1 MRVLIVGTVPPP
13 GGDSAL
19 ALAELASALFAEGH
33 DVELLS
39 PDNRSAA
46 HRSARLQGPV
56 FALRLAWL
64 SRRFEAIVLHFEA
77 GLPVGDRAG
86 RLWRV
91 ATLTLVAASLRMFRE
106 STVRFDGAAPI
117 PGGIGSRGMGEIWSV
132 ATHVVL
138 GNDEDRDEVVS
149 TWGLPEGRVTVVPAR
164 VASPVAVP
172 RGWAVKDA
180 ADPRTEV
187 LELVRARAAH
197 ARAARAARVALGG
210 AIGSP
215 PGSPFTGERG
225 QVVDA
230 VAFTRAVRVLG
241 RRLAAR
247 ISDTKTS

>member
-13 GGDSAL
+13 GGDSGL
-19 ALAELASALFAEGH
+19 ALAELAIALLAEGH

-86 RLWRV
+86 RLWRA
-91 ATLTLVAASLRMFRE
+91 ATLTLVAAALRMFRE
-106 STVRFDGAAPI
+106 STVRFDGASPI

-132 ATHVVL
+132 VTHVVV
-138 GNDEDRDEVVS
+138 GNEDDRNEVVS
-149 TWGLPEGRVTVVPAR
+149 TWGLPEERVTVAPAR

-172 RGWAVKDA
+172 RGWAVKNA

-210 AIGSP
+210 AIGTP
-215 PGSPFTGERG
+215 LASPFTGERG
-225 QVVDA
+225 QAVDA
-230 VAFTRAVRVLG
+230 VAFTRAVLVLG

-247 ISDTKTS
+247 ISATKTS

>member
-1 MRVLIVGTVPPP
+1 VRVLIVGTVPPP

-19 ALAELASALFAEGH
+19 ALAELATALLAEGH

-56 FALRLAWL
+56 FAL
-64 SRRFEAIVLHFEA
+64 RRFEAIVLHFEA

-149 TWGLPEGRVTVVPAR
+149 TWGLPE
-164 VASPVAVP
+164 
-172 RGWAVKDA
+172 
-180 ADPRTEV
+180 
-187 LELVRARAAH
+187 
-197 ARAARAARVALGG
+197 
-210 AIGSP
+210 
-215 PGSPFTGERG
+215 
-225 QVVDA
+225 
-230 VAFTRAVRVLG
+230 
-241 RRLAAR
+241 
-247 ISDTKTS
+247 